1 MGSVSL
7 VEALPI
13 FRSLLR
19 ERKFRALYSTRLV
32 GQFGDGFFQAALAS
46 FVLFSP
52 EREPNATA
60 IAAAFAILLVPYS
73 ILGPFVG
80 VFLDRWSRRNI
91 LFRANLLKALLVVPV
106 IAVVLSGNDSWVLG
120 VFVLGVLGVGR
131 FVLAGL
137 SASLPHVAAGKQLI
151 TANAL
156 TPTSG
161 TIAFVL
167 GGTTGLGIR
176 EIFGSGDPGTVALLL
191 FAVGTFVSA
200 GLIAATLAPLALGPD
215 SPLSRRMV
223 DSLQGVGH
231 DLVDGAR
238 ALLEHRVAGRA
249 VLVVAINRI
258 SFGVVIVGSL
268 LLLRNT
274 FHSPSDPN
282 SALADF
288 AILTG
293 FSATAAL
300 IAAVLTPWATRR
312 IGIPRWSSAVILQA
326 SLGMV
331 VFAWGSSETN
341 FPALAIAA
349 FSLGL
354 AGQAVKVCSDTVI
367 QRHIPD
373 NRLGRVFSI
382 FDMTVNIALVVGIVV
397 VAFLAPQSG
406 VAPWLY
412 IAVGVALAV
421 TSVWYFGKRN
431 PVVPDAG
438 VL

>member
-1 MGSVSL
+1 MGSVFL
-7 VEALPI
+7 MEALPI

-73 ILGPFVG
+73 VLGPFVG

-91 LFRANLLKALLVVPV
+91 LFRANVLKALLVIPV
-106 IAVVLSGNDSWVLG
+106 IAVVLSGNDSWLLG
-120 VFVLGVLGVGR
+120 IFVLCVLGVGR

-137 SASLPHVAAGKQLI
+137 SASLPHVATGKQLI

-176 EIFGSGDPGTVALLL
+176 EIFGSGDPGTVALLM
-191 FAVGTFVSA
+191 FSVGTFVSA
-200 GLIAATLAPLALGPD
+200 GLIAATFSPRALGPD
-215 SPLSRRMV
+215 TPLTHRMV
-223 DSLQGVGH
+223 DSLQGVTH
-231 DLVDGAR
+231 DLVDGGR
-238 ALLEHRVAGRA
+238 TLVQHKVAGRA
-249 VLVVAINRI
+249 VLVVAINRV
-258 SFGVVIVGSL
+258 SFGMIIVGSL

-274 FHSPSDPN
+274 FHSPNDPN
-282 SALADF
+282 PALADF

-300 IAAVLTPWATRR
+300 IAAILTPWVTRR
-312 IGIPRWSSAVILQA
+312 IGIPRWSSAVVFQA
-326 SLGMV
+326 SLGMAL
-331 VFAWGSSETN
+331 FAWGASEQS

-367 QRHIPD
+367 QRSIPD
-373 NRLGRVFSI
+373 HQLGRVFSI
-382 FDMTVNIALVVGIVV
+382 FDMTVNIALVVGIVI

-406 VAPWLY
+406 IAPALYVAM
-412 IAVGVALAV
+412 GVILV
-421 TSVWYFGKRN
+421 MTSVWYFGKRN
-431 PVVPDAG
+431 PVVSEG
-438 VL
+438 EVL

>member
-1 MGSVSL
+1 M
-7 VEALPI
+7 EALPI

-32 GQFGDGFFQAALAS
+32 GQFGDGFFQAALAT

-60 IAAAFAILLVPYS
+60 IATAFAILLVPYS

-91 LFRANLLKALLVVPV
+91 LFRANLLKALLVIPV
-106 IAVVLSGNDSWVLG
+106 IAVVLGGNDSWLLGLLVLS
-120 VFVLGVLGVGR
+120 VLGVGR

-137 SASLPHVAAGKQLI
+137 SASLPHVASGKQLI

-161 TIAFVL
+161 TIAFVI
-167 GGTTGLGIR
+167 GGITGLGIR
-176 EIFGSGDPGTVALLL
+176 EIFGGGDSGTTALLL
-191 FAVGTFVSA
+191 FAVGTFISA
-200 GLIAATLAPLALGPD
+200 GLIAATLATRALGPD
-215 SPLSRRMV
+215 APLSHRMV
-223 DSLQGVGH
+223 DSLQGVSH
-231 DLVDGAR
+231 DLVNGAK
-238 ALLEHRVAGRA
+238 ALFEYRDAGRA
-249 VLVVAINRI
+249 VLLVAINRI
-258 SFGVVIVGSL
+258 SFGVIIVGSL

-274 FHSPSDPN
+274 FHSPSEPN
-282 SALADF
+282 AALADF
-288 AILTG
+288 AILSG

-300 IAAVLTPWATRR
+300 IAAVLTPWVTRR
-312 IGIPRWSSAVILQA
+312 IGIIRWSSVVVLQA
-326 SLGMV
+326 SVGMV

-341 FPALAIAA
+341 FAALAVTG

-367 QRHIPD
+367 QRDVPD
-373 NRLGRVFSI
+373 NSLGRVFAI
-382 FDMTVNIALVVGIVV
+382 FDMTVNIALVAGILV
-397 VAFLAPQSG
+397 VALLAPQSG
-406 VAPWLY
+406 IAPVLY
-412 IAVGVALAV
+412 IIIGILLA
-421 TSVWYFGKRN
+421 TASLWYFKKRN
-431 PVVPDAG
+431 PVVPEEG